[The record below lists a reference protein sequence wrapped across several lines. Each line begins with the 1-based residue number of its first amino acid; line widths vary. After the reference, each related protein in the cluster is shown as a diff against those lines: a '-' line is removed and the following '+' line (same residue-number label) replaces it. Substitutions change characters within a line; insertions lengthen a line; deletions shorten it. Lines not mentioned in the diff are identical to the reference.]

1 MNQTIET
8 ILNHRSVRDF
18 EDKAL
23 TKEQIATLVDCAQA
37 ASTSSYLQAYSIVGV
52 TDPDKKQA
60 LAKLAINSNTVVDS
74 GHFFVFC
81 ADMYRHQMI
90 GEMEEVDVTPSIES
104 TEMFMV
110 GSIDAALAA
119 QNTALA
125 AESMGLGICYIGG
138 LRNDMGLVSEIL
150 DLPNHCVPLFGLA
163 VGYPAVINDKKPRLP
178 RVNVYHENSYES
190 DPTHYKNQ
198 LEDYN
203 QTTMAYYKERT
214 NGNRQDKWTTQ
225 ISKGLI
231 NPNRLYVGEF
241 VKSRGL
247 NN

>member
-1 MNQTIET
+1 
-8 ILNHRSVRDF
+8 
-18 EDKAL
+18 
-23 TKEQIATLVDCAQA
+23 
-37 ASTSSYLQAYSIVGV
+37 
-52 TDPDKKQA
+52 
-60 LAKLAINSNTVVDS
+60 
-74 GHFFVFC
+74 
-81 ADMYRHQMI
+81 
-90 GEMEEVDVTPSIES
+90 
-104 TEMFMV
+104 
-110 GSIDAALAA
+110 
-119 QNTALA
+119 
-125 AESMGLGICYIGG
+125 
-138 LRNDMGLVSEIL
+138 MGLVSEIL
-150 DLPNHCVPLFGLA
+150 DLPHHCVPLFGLA

-178 RVNVYHENSYES
+178 RVNIYHENRYES

-231 NPNRLYVGEF
+231 NSNRLYVGEF